1 MHSRSTWI
9 WYWLSHNA
17 RAIREALSAPC
28 RSGLTV
34 TTPLSLHCV
43 KLLSPLSLP
52 CFDLYDL
59 SRRSSGL
66 VSRPLGDPSLSP
78 CVTGR
83 HAGHAG
89 QLGVAPENV
98 SGGDKKNGGGFFFL
112 SPKVFSPWK
121 HVRVILYRNINMIL
135 YPSLRFLLS
144 TQHDNQIIIK
154 KIKIYT
160 LLINNYFIKLSLLV
174 FFFLPHCH

>member
-1 MHSRSTWI
+1 MQVWTHCHDSS
-9 WYWLSHNA
+9 LP
-17 RAIREALSAPC
+17 ALRKA
-28 RSGLTV
+28 
-34 TTPLSLHCV
+34 PLSSQSAV
-43 KLLSPLSLP
+43 FWSVRSLP
-52 CFDLYDL
+52 QIIRVSEPASRWPLAVTLRYRTPCGPRWPIR
-59 SRRSSGL
+59 RRSWKRVG
-66 VSRPLGDPSLSP
+66 
-78 CVTGR
+78 GR
-83 HAGHAG
+83 
-89 QLGVAPENV
+89 Q
-98 SGGDKKNGGGFFFL
+98 KKRWRFFFL